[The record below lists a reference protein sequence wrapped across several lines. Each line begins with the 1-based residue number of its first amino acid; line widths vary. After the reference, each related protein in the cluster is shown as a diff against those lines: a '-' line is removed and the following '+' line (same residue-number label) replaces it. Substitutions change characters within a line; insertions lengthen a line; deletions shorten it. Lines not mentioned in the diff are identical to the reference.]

1 MTKLWHAFYS
11 VAGCLLVLGLLC
23 PLALAQQPKEA
34 QLVIDHAPFT
44 TPQRRGAPLATEAR
58 ITSPAGVRK
67 ADVFCRVLGSGGD
80 FTALPMEAVEEN
92 RYRAVVPD
100 WMTAGPGLEYY
111 ITAFDEGGKS
121 TSQGFVGFPLGV
133 RLLPGQGPTQEER
146 LKALQETLDIIRK
159 SKETSSQTPS
169 PSQTPSQTP
178 SPNTNRF
185 R

>member
-1 MTKLWHAFYS
+1 MTKLWHEFYS
-11 VAGCLLVLGLLC
+11 VTGCLLVLGLLC

-34 QLVIDHAPFT
+34 RLVNDHAPFT
-44 TPQRRGAPLATEAR
+44 TAQRRGAPLVIEAR
-58 ITSPAGVRK
+58 ITSPAGIRK
-67 ADVFCRVLGSGGD
+67 AEVFCRVLGSGGD
-80 FTALPMEAVEEN
+80 FTALPMEAVEEP

-111 ITAFDEGGKS
+111 ITATDERGQS
-121 TSQGFVGFPLGV
+121 TSQGFVGFPLAV

-159 SKETSSQTPS
+159 NKETPS
-169 PSQTPSQTP
+169 PTPSPSQTP
-178 SPNTNRF
+178 SPNTNRY